1 MVSRNPRTGPD
12 VGKSMDPV
20 SIPYCGPAPIPDDW
34 MMRWNLDPWLL
45 LALGIA
51 ALIALR
57 RQAAGPFWFG
67 FGLIALLFVS
77 PLCALSS
84 ALFSVRVAHHIVL
97 TAVAAPLLALG
108 LPEVRR
114 RGGAALWAAAH
125 ILAFWIWHAPAP
137 YGYALAHDGVFWLMQ
152 LSLLATALGFW
163 ASLRSSSPPL
173 AIGLLLVMMVQMGL
187 IGALIT
193 FTGAPLYLPHLATT
207 TAWGLGP
214 LEDQQLAGLIMW
226 APAAALYLGA
236 ALWTGWQLLGE
247 PRRVAG

>member
-1 MVSRNPRTGPD
+1 MVSRNPRLGRD
-12 VGKSMDPV
+12 VGKSMDPA
-20 SIPYCGPAPIPDDW
+20 SIPYCGPAPIPADW
-34 MMRWNLDPWLL
+34 LMRWNLDPWLL

-51 ALIALR
+51 ALIAAR
-57 RQAAGPFWFG
+57 RQAAGPFWSG

-108 LPEVRR
+108 LPRLR
-114 RGGAALWAAAH
+114 LRGGAALWAAAH
-125 ILAFWIWHAPAP
+125 IVAFWVWHAPAP

-152 LSLLATALGFW
+152 LSLLTTALGFW
-163 ASLRSSSPPL
+163 ASLRSSAPPL

-193 FTGAPLYLPHLATT
+193 FAGTPLYLPHLATT
-207 TAWGLGP
+207 TAWGLAS

-236 ALWTGWQLLGE
+236 ALWTGWHLLGE

>member
-1 MVSRNPRTGPD
+1 
-12 VGKSMDPV
+12 MDPA
-20 SIPYCGPAPIPDDW
+20 SIPYCGPAPMPGDW

-45 LALGIA
+45 AALGAA
-51 ALIALR
+51 ALVAM
-57 RQAAGPFWFG
+57 RQHARGPFWAG
-67 FGLIALLFVS
+67 FALIALLFVS

-84 ALFSVRVAHHIVL
+84 ALLSVRVAHHIVL
-97 TAVAAPLLALG
+97 TAIAAPLLALG
-108 LPEVRR
+108 LPWLRP
-114 RGGAALWAAAH
+114 RGGATLWAAAH

-137 YGYALAHDGVFWLMQ
+137 YAFALTNDVAFWLMQ
-152 LSLLATALGFW
+152 LSLLATASAFW

-187 IGALIT
+187 LGALIT
-193 FTGAPLYLPHLATT
+193 FAGTPLYLPHLATT
-207 TAWGLGP
+207 MAWGLRP

-236 ALWTGWQLLGE
+236 ALWTGWHLLGE